1 MNRAIAQSLMEGRA
15 ALHIAAPLVWRRK
28 YGAAYFELPVGNSL
42 GQSLKLVGQVVASKP
57 HTVRY
62 LIHDGS
68 GKASNAVRLCVRGIH
83 VNKKTD
89 RREWRPGSHFHSW
102 RPECGDQHADDPH
115 DAHWPPPEWSEDSLE
130 PLGNDELEDLFG
142 RFCRMLDIRLPA
154 TGLWVE
160 RPPRPDAFVQLPDG
174 EEIP

>member
-1 MNRAIAQSLMEGRA
+1 MNRAIAQSLIEGRA
-15 ALHIAAPLVWRRK
+15 ALKVSAPLIWKRK
-28 YGAAYFELPVGNSL
+28 YGAAYFELPLSNSL
-42 GQSLKLVGQVVASKP
+42 GQSLKLVGQIVSSKP

-83 VNKKTD
+83 FNKHTD
-89 RREWRPGSHFHSW
+89 RRTWRPGSHLHSW

-115 DAHWPPPEWSEDSLE
+115 AAHWPPADWRDDSLD
-130 PLGNDELEDLFG
+130 PLEDGELEDLFG
-142 RFCRMLDIRLPA
+142 RFCRMLDISLPSSKYWA
-154 TGLWVE
+154 E
-160 RPPRPDAFVQLPDG
+160 RPPRPDSFVQLPDG